1 MGQEGEATA
10 PVVAV
15 VEEEEIGRGRGG
27 GGGGGERGGTGEES
41 CDYCGAARALL
52 WCRADAARLCLAC
65 DRHVHA
71 ANSVSSRHR
80 RALLCDACRSEPSA
94 IHCSSCRALL
104 CANCDFDAHGRAGL
118 LHDRRPVEGFSGC
131 PSAGKLVS
139 ALGVGGDEKEVL
151 EGEADDVGDYLVED
165 GSVWEAQPVLSFE
178 DFIVPTTASHGFQ
191 AMGMPPLPKHRNSTC
206 GKHKEEII
214 QQIRDLI
221 KLESGTN
228 DYHEVVAPIMESYGW
243 VSEQN
248 IQIDYLGPASN
259 NSWNVGPA
267 SNNSWNVTTPHED
280 ITLEGNQIDCREANT
295 TIGLLNP
302 PGEYPRTSSAVN
314 LSSLNKAAEANAC
327 KSHGNDTNTD
337 HVEFVPQD
345 EMQHLPLKGIYK
357 LARADRNSVILRYQ
371 EKRKTRNR
379 YNKLIR
385 YESRKIRADSR
396 LRIKG
401 RFAKTNPSQ

>member
-1 MGQEGEATA
+1 MISLSK
-10 PVVAV
+10 VKN
-15 VEEEEIGRGRGG
+15 
-27 GGGGGERGGTGEES
+27 
-41 CDYCGAARALL
+41 LL
-52 WCRADAARLCLAC
+52 
-65 DRHVHA
+65 
-71 ANSVSSRHR
+71 
-80 RALLCDACRSEPSA
+80 
-94 IHCSSCRALL
+94 
-104 CANCDFDAHGRAGL
+104 F
-118 LHDRRPVEGFSGC
+118 
-131 PSAGKLVS
+131 
-139 ALGVGGDEKEVL
+139 GVFFL
-151 EGEADDVGDYLVED
+151 
-165 GSVWEAQPVLSFE
+165 Q
-178 DFIVPTTASHGFQ
+178 Q
-191 AMGMPPLPKHRNSTC
+191 HRNSTC

-221 KLESGTN
+221 KLENGTN
-228 DYHEVVAPIMESYGW
+228 DYHEVVGPIMESYGW

-259 NSWNVGPA
+259 NSWNV
-267 SNNSWNVTTPHED
+267 TTPHED
-280 ITLEGNQIDCREANT
+280 ITLEGNQIDCHEANT

-314 LSSLNKAAEANAC
+314 LSSLNEAAEAHAC
-327 KSHGNDTNTD
+327 KSHDNDTNTD
-337 HVEFVPQD
+337 HVESVPQD

-371 EKRKTRNR
+371 EKRKTRK

>member
-15 VEEEEIGRGRGG
+15 VVEEEEIGRGR
-27 GGGGGERGGTGEES
+27 GGGGERGGTGEES

-71 ANSVSSRHR
+71 ANSVSSRHC

-165 GSVWEAQPVLSFE
+165 GSVWEAQPVLRFE
-178 DFIVPTTASHGFQ
+178 DFIVPTTASHGFH
-191 AMGMPPLPKHRNSTC
+191 AMGMPPLPKVCQSNRNWSLC
-206 GKHKEEII
+206 ALLSHSF
-214 QQIRDLI
+214 
-221 KLESGTN
+221 LEF
-228 DYHEVVAPIMESYGW
+228 H
-243 VSEQN
+243 
-248 IQIDYLGPASN
+248 
-259 NSWNVGPA
+259 
-267 SNNSWNVTTPHED
+267 
-280 ITLEGNQIDCREANT
+280 C
-295 TIGLLNP
+295 
-302 PGEYPRTSSAVN
+302 
-314 LSSLNKAAEANAC
+314 
-327 KSHGNDTNTD
+327 
-337 HVEFVPQD
+337 
-345 EMQHLPLKGIYK
+345 
-357 LARADRNSVILRYQ
+357 
-371 EKRKTRNR
+371 
-379 YNKLIR
+379 
-385 YESRKIRADSR
+385 
-396 LRIKG
+396 
-401 RFAKTNPSQ
+401 

>member
-15 VEEEEIGRGRGG
+15 AVEEEEIGRGG
-27 GGGGGERGGTGEES
+27 GGGGGERGGIGEES
-41 CDYCGAARALL
+41 CDFCGAARALL
-52 WCRADAARLCLAC
+52 SCRADAARLCLAC

-104 CANCDFDAHGRAGL
+104 CPNCDFDAHGRAGL

-131 PSAGKLVS
+131 PSVGKLVS
-139 ALGVGGDEKEVL
+139 ALGVGVDEKEVL
-151 EGEADDVGDYLVED
+151 EGEGDDVGDYLVED
-165 GSVWEAQPVLSFE
+165 GSVWEAQPVLSLE
-178 DFIVPTTASHGFQ
+178 DLIVPTTAIHGFQ

-221 KLESGTN
+221 RLESGTN
-228 DYHEVVAPIMESYGW
+228 DYHEVVSPIMESYGW
-243 VSEQN
+243 VSSEQN
-248 IQIDYLGPASN
+248 IQIEYL
-259 NSWNVGPA
+259 GPA

-280 ITLEGNQIDCREANT
+280 ITPEGNQIDCREANA

-302 PGEYPRTSSAVN
+302 PGEYTGTSSAVN
-314 LSSLNKAAEANAC
+314 LSSLNEAAEVHAC

-337 HVEFVPQD
+337 HVESVPQD
-345 EMQHLPLKGIYK
+345 ETQHLPLKGIFK

-371 EKRKTRNR
+371 EKRKTRK
-379 YNKLIR
+379 YNKLVR

-401 RFAKTNPSQ
+401 RFAKMNPSQ

>member
-27 GGGGGERGGTGEES
+27 GGQRGGTGEES
-41 CDYCGAARALL
+41 CEFCGAARALL
-52 WCRADAARLCLAC
+52 SCRADAARLCLAC

-104 CANCDFDAHGRAGL
+104 CPNCDFDAHGRAGL

-165 GSVWEAQPVLSFE
+165 GTVWEAQPVLSFE

-259 NSWNVGPA
+259 DSWNVGPA

-295 TIGLLNP
+295 TFGLLNP

-314 LSSLNKAAEANAC
+314 LSSLNEAAEANAC

-371 EKRKTRNR
+371 EKRKTRK

-401 RFAKTNPSQ
+401 RFVKTNPSQ

>member
-15 VEEEEIGRGRGG
+15 AVEEEEIGRG
-27 GGGGGERGGTGEES
+27 GGGGGERGGIGEES
-41 CDYCGAARALL
+41 CDFCGAARALL
-52 WCRADAARLCLAC
+52 SCRADAARLCLAC

-104 CANCDFDAHGRAGL
+104 CPNCDFDAHGRAGL

-131 PSAGKLVS
+131 PSVGKLVS
-139 ALGVGGDEKEVL
+139 ALGVGVDEKEVL
-151 EGEADDVGDYLVED
+151 EGEGDDVGDYLVED
-165 GSVWEAQPVLSFE
+165 GSVWEAQP
-178 DFIVPTTASHGFQ
+178 
-191 AMGMPPLPKHRNSTC
+191 HRNSTC

-221 KLESGTN
+221 RLESGTN
-228 DYHEVVAPIMESYGW
+228 DYHEVVSPIMESYGW
-243 VSEQN
+243 VSSEQN
-248 IQIDYLGPASN
+248 IQIEYL
-259 NSWNVGPA
+259 GPA

-280 ITLEGNQIDCREANT
+280 ITPEGNQIDCREANA

-302 PGEYPRTSSAVN
+302 PGEYTGTSSAVN
-314 LSSLNKAAEANAC
+314 LSSLNEAAEVHAC
-327 KSHGNDTNTD
+327 KSHRNDTNTD
-337 HVEFVPQD
+337 HVESVPQD
-345 EMQHLPLKGIYK
+345 ETQHLPLKGIFK

-371 EKRKTRNR
+371 EKRKTRK
-379 YNKLIR
+379 YNKLVR

-401 RFAKTNPSQ
+401 RFAKMNPTTVNHNEKWLTVCEGPLYLD